1 MNTAGKTQGKG
12 SNNMK
17 MNCAKVKRMLS
28 LVLDGEAPAELR
40 AAVEDHLE
48 RCAGCR
54 KEFQELKEI
63 KALLQSMPSPE
74 MPSYLTARVL
84 ARLQEK
90 ESAQPGFIPVLWRI
104 AAALLIAIG
113 LGLGVV
119 IGQGLAG
126 NGGTGD
132 EIATLNAEPTLE
144 EFFGGGR

>member
-1 MNTAGKTQGKG
+1 
-12 SNNMK
+12 MK
-17 MNCAKVKRMLS
+17 MKCDKVKRMLS

-40 AAVEDHLE
+40 VAVEDHIE
-48 RCAGCR
+48 RCAECR

-74 MPSYLTARVL
+74 MPSYLTARTL
-84 ARLQEK
+84 ARLREK
-90 ESAQPGFIPVLWRI
+90 ESAHPGFIPVLWRI
-104 AAALLIAIG
+104 AAVLLVAVG

-144 EFFGGGR
+144 EFLGGGR